1 MTTDAPRN
9 LEELIRLSGE
19 GWLIDWYLP
28 KEAALPHLRS
38 LLQRADERLRQR
50 CPNAGYRIDEQ
61 TLLAEYRKSPHKV
74 RAFLQAAG
82 ETVSPDMLVMAWRLL
97 QGAEVAEV
105 ELQYQLQKRFG
116 LRVKVTSPEGQPEEI
131 YESSDIDDAAVFR
144 HFGILKMDDHPVFD
158 GFYALQR

>member
-1 MTTDAPRN
+1 M
-9 LEELIRLSGE
+9 S
-19 GWLIDWYLP
+19 
-28 KEAALPHLRS
+28 
-38 LLQRADERLRQR
+38 
-50 CPNAGYRIDEQ
+50 NAGYRIDEQ

-116 LRVKVTSPEGQPEEI
+116 LRVCRPYATTRTQH
-131 YESSDIDDAAVFR
+131 R
-144 HFGILKMDDHPVFD
+144 HNHHP
-158 GFYALQR
+158 G